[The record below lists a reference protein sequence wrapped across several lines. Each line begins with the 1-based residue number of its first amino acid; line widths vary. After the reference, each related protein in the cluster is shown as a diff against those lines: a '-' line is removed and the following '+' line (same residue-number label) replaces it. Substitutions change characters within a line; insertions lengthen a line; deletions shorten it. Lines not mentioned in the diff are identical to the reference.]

1 MNKHLKS
8 IEELWSVCPELK
20 NVMSGNGLMGRS
32 GKIQKSQGASTANN
46 LLVFANVIYDLK
58 VQNSLETGMAFAAST
73 LAFLAAKRDACLATG
88 KHVAIDPF
96 QKLYSDDGGV
106 MAVERAKLA
115 DRMEVRYSFS
125 SIELPRQLEVGASFD
140 LIYVDGSHLFEDT
153 FIDAYF
159 AIRLLRNGGI
169 VLFDDSADRHVAKVV
184 KFLRTN
190 LAESLCELDLSR
202 WRGDFGHNWRYR
214 AGRILGRAQLTG
226 FQKTGNVQ
234 RKYGVPLVRF

>member
-1 MNKHLKS
+1 MNKHLKR
-8 IEELWSVCPELK
+8 IEELWAICPELK
-20 NVMSGNGLMGRS
+20 NVMVGNELVGRS
-32 GKIQKSQGASTANN
+32 GKIQKSQGASTPNN
-46 LLVFANVIYDLK
+46 LLVIANIIYDLK

-73 LAFLAAKRDACLATG
+73 LAFLAAKRDAGIDTG
-88 KHVAIDPF
+88 KHIAIDPF

-115 DRMEVRYSFS
+115 DRIEVRYSFS
-125 SIELPRQLEVGASFD
+125 SIELPRQLEAGASFD
-140 LIYVDGSHLFEDT
+140 LIYVDGSHLFEDA

-190 LAESLCELDLSR
+190 LTENLCELDLSR
-202 WRGDFGHNWRYR
+202 WRGDFGRNWRYR
-214 AGRILGRAQLTG
+214 AGRMFGHVQLTG
-226 FQKTGNVQ
+226 FQKTGDVQ
-234 RKYGVPLVRF
+234 RKYGTPLVRF